1 MAVHRFSV
9 KQPAVPAQ
17 HHVLLGGHLED
28 LCIQDS
34 VRRDQLLPEGEVVRN
49 IVGSVLEDF
58 PVEGAVLV
66 DQRGGR
72 GQLLVGG
79 SGLFRNC
86 QHANRGNHADGEES
100 PHSQSGLCFCFHP
113 ITA

>member
-49 IVGSVLEDF
+49 IVGSVLTSAGGGDSCWLAAADCSGTASM
-58 PVEGAVLV
+58 PTEGTMQTVRKAPI
-66 DQRGGR
+66 
-72 GQLLVGG
+72 
-79 SGLFRNC
+79 
-86 QHANRGNHADGEES
+86 ANLAFVFAS
-100 PHSQSGLCFCFHP
+100 IA